1 MHYLL
6 LSHDDEPPGDE
17 ATARAV
23 QARFVRR
30 LMDGGHLR
38 AADRLHPA
46 ASART
51 VRRSGGEATAGEGS
65 FATAAVMS
73 YALVTVDDEAAAV
86 ELARAMP
93 AERVTARR
101 VASAHLLPRDGKRP
115 AGQCAMLCYG
125 VAPPVVPV
133 HSALRA
139 WIRLD
144 PGEPGPALRWGARID
159 GLAVALP
166 HALAVVDG
174 GIEVAEA
181 LARVVVP
188 EGGAI
193 ELRRVVG

>member
-6 LSHDDEPPGDE
+6 SSHDDEPPSDE
-17 ATARAV
+17 ATARAA

-46 ASART
+46 ATART

-65 FATAAVMS
+65 FAAAAVTG
-73 YALVTVDDEAAAV
+73 YALVTVDDEATAV

-93 AERVTARR
+93 AGLVAVRR
-101 VASAHLLPRDGKRP
+101 IASAHLLPRDGKRP

-144 PGEPGPALRWGARID
+144 GGEPSPALRGGVRVD
-159 GLAVALP
+159 GLVIAPP

-188 EGGAI
+188 EGGVI